1 MQEGF
6 DALDTEERPWLL
18 TMARRF
24 CRGLA
29 NAEDLAQDLVQTTLV
44 HYFNGYAKSEQIER
58 GKRRALLV
66 TILNN
71 RFIDEL
77 RKQRRYSEV
86 TRQLPTDSHDEPEPA
101 DKSSYLSITMEQL
114 RQAIEGSLS
123 PLLEETYLLH
133 MRGKRNW
140 EIAKH
145 LAITEQSVAK
155 RLHDARKKLRKYLQR
170 FIN

>member
-6 DALDTEERPWLL
+6 DAVDAEERPWLL

-29 NAEDLAQDLVQTTLV
+29 NAEDFAQDLVQTTLV
-44 HYFNGYAKSEQIER
+44 HYFKGYAKSEPLER

-66 TILNN
+66 TILSN

-77 RKQRRYSEV
+77 RKQKRQAEV
-86 TRQLPTDSHDEPEPA
+86 TRQLPTEPQEDPEPA

-114 RQAIEGSLS
+114 HKAIENALS
-123 PLLEETYLLH
+123 ERLQETYLLH
-133 MRGKRNW
+133 VRGLRNW

-145 LAITEQSVAK
+145 LAITEQNVAK

-170 FIN
+170 FTH

>member
-6 DALDTEERPWLL
+6 DALDAEERPWLL

-44 HYFNGYAKSEQIER
+44 HYINGYAKSEQLER

-77 RKQRRYSEV
+77 RKQK
-86 TRQLPTDSHDEPEPA
+86 RQAALAAQIPTEPPDDPEPA
-101 DKSSYLSITMEQL
+101 DKSSYLSITMDQL
-114 RQAIEGSLS
+114 HEGIEKSLS
-123 PLLEETYLLH
+123 PRLQETYLLH
-133 MRGKRNW
+133 IRGKRNW